1 MIPKVLWTSDWMWC
15 NMNSGCHCNSG
26 QKKQNWLFF
35 GTDYFIACKNDIPG
49 PTKYELWY
57 DGHFHWLFAKIGCVR
72 NISLRCNHVAHGL
85 LYFAYRTFLCEDISF
100 YMYYIHQ

>member
-26 QKKQNWLFF
+26 QKQQNWLFF
-35 GTDYFIACKNDIPG
+35 GTDYFIVCKNDIPG

-72 NISLRCNHVAHGL
+72 NISL
-85 LYFAYRTFLCEDISF
+85 S
-100 YMYYIHQ
+100 IHNLT